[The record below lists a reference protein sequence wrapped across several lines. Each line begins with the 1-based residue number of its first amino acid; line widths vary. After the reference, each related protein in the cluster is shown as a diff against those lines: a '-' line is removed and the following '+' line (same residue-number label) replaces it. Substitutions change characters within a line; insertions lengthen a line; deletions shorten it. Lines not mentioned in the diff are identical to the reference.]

1 MSNCTVAP
9 ARSTKIPVAASTGR
23 GGTTNS
29 SVAKGINA
37 QNGSVG
43 CRKSIHTII
52 AVTPRHP
59 GLQAGRRLSTGAI
72 SVISS
77 KKDIDDD
84 NSSSSRKNEKEEEEE
99 EVKELE
105 YGRARRGSDVDSC
118 NKSQIDDLVS
128 VSDDNA
134 SAASYTAS
142 DDFHESIPSS
152 FVSTSPS
159 SSTSSP
165 RSTSSSSLAEKQTDV
180 GLQTQI
186 TVSIP
191 CEKDH
196 SRTPGL
202 SNGLNNQVTG
212 DGRTKVA
219 VS

>member
-37 QNGSVG
+37 QSGSVG

-77 KKDIDDD
+77 KKDTDDD
-84 NSSSSRKNEKEEEEE
+84 NSSSSRKNEEAEEEEE
-99 EVKELE
+99 EEE
-105 YGRARRGSDVDSC
+105 YGRVRRGSDVDSC
-118 NKSQIDDLVS
+118 NKSQADDLVS

-134 SAASYTAS
+134 SAASYPAS
-142 DDFHESIPSS
+142 DDLHESIPSS

-186 TVSIP
+186 TASIP
-191 CEKDH
+191 CENDH
-196 SRTPGL
+196 SRTPAL
-202 SNGLNNQVTG
+202 SNGLNNQVTI

>member
-99 EVKELE
+99 VKELE
-105 YGRARRGSDVDSC
+105 YGHARRAIDVDSC

-186 TVSIP
+186 TVSVP
-191 CEKDH
+191 CENDH
-196 SRTPGL
+196 SRTPCL